1 MNQNSTF
8 IKILT
13 WIAAAGC
20 FLMSVFCLL
29 QVVISDLQLMI
40 KGLVFFNHVAVIVL
54 FVVLIG
60 MGVCVLTKNL
70 KAVFAASCLFTA
82 FTIVVNVHSLVECKN
97 NFPSALDAHTAR
109 FIGIIVNALP
119 WLAFSLILLLAIRK
133 VTAVK
138 YIWFVPAVLSVVK
151 VVMELIM
158 QGDGSRFPSY
168 TEDKATLV
176 VEFVLWVVFFI
187 LEGIWIRSHFSQKI
201 SENDEIP
208 HSVSKK
214 RPLSDPIE

>member
-1 MNQNSTF
+1 MNQNSTSV
-8 IKILT
+8 KILT
-13 WIAAAGC
+13 WIAATGC
-20 FLMSVFCLL
+20 FLMSMACLI
-29 QVVISDLQLMI
+29 QIVINMQLMI
-40 KGLVFFNHVAVIVL
+40 DGLVFFKHVAVIVL
-54 FVVLIG
+54 FVLLNG
-60 MGVCVLTKNL
+60 LGVCVITRKL
-70 KAVFAASCLFTA
+70 KAVLATSCLITA
-82 FTIVVNVHSLVECKN
+82 FTIVVNIHSLVECKN
-97 NFPSALDAHTAR
+97 NFPTALDAHTAR
-109 FIGIIVNALP
+109 FVGIIVNALP
-119 WLAFSLILLLAIRK
+119 WLAFSLILFLAIRK

-151 VVMELIM
+151 VVTELIM

>member
-1 MNQNSTF
+1 MNQNSTS

-13 WIAAAGC
+13 WIAATGC
-20 FLMSVFCLL
+20 FLMSMACLFPIVNNL
-29 QVVISDLQLMI
+29 QYMS
-40 KGLVFFNHVAVIVL
+40 KGLVFFEHVELIVL
-54 FVVLIG
+54 FVLLIG
-60 MGVCVLTKNL
+60 LGVCVITRNL
-70 KAVFAASCLFTA
+70 KAVLVASCLITA
-82 FTIVVNVHSLVECKN
+82 FMIVVNVYSLVVCQN
-97 NFPSALDAHTAR
+97 NFPTASDAHRDR
-109 FIGIIVNALP
+109 FVGIIVNALP
-119 WLAFSLILLLAIRK
+119 WLAFSLILFLAIRK

-151 VVMELIM
+151 VVTELIM